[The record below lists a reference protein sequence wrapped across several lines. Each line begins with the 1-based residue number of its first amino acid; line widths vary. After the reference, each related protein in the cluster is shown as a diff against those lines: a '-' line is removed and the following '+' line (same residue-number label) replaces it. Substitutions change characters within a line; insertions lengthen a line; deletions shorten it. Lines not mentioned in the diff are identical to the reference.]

1 MTAKPLVVAFG
12 AMVLALTSP
21 ASACDM
27 HRSHS
32 VVLASASTLIVPMP
46 EAAATVT
53 ALPQSRIVEE
63 AAMSIP
69 VLATSPYG
77 RGCRNERQTTVYLTQ

>member
-1 MTAKPLVVAFG
+1 MTAKPLVVALG

-21 ASACDM
+21 ALACER

-32 VVLASASTLIVPMP
+32 AVLASASTLIAPMP

-53 ALPQSRIVEE
+53 ALPQSRMVEE
-63 AAMSIP
+63 AAMSA
-69 VLATSPYG
+69 LQLTTSPYG
-77 RGCRNERQTTVYLTQ
+77 RGCRNKRQTTVYLTQ

>member
-1 MTAKPLVVAFG
+1 MRIL
-12 AMVLALTSP
+12 LALLALGLSVG
-21 ASACDM
+21 AAAACDM

-32 VVLASASTLIVPMP
+32 AVLASASTLIAPMP

-53 ALPQSRIVEE
+53 ALPQSRMVEE
-63 AAMSIP
+63 VAMSTP
-69 VLATSPYG
+69 ELATSPYG